1 MAGVEIMPDPPP
13 IVTSET
19 APWDAKRHL
28 PRSRRWRGWLPW
40 IAGLGLIGFVIYGMR
55 TKPVA
60 VEMAT
65 VSRGPLTVEVVEEG
79 KTRIR
84 NRYVIAAPIGG
95 QMRRV
100 TWKAGDAIKAG
111 ETVITTIEPQV
122 APLLD
127 ARARAQAEAL
137 LEASKAGEQKAE
149 EGLQMAQTAAQFAQ
163 ATWDRLKDIK
173 RLGSVS
179 INERENAERDAEM
192 RRREVRAGEFA
203 LQVAKYERSQKEA
216 TLMQMDNPQQGGQ
229 IVEVKSPVSGVVLKV
244 QQESSAVVM
253 AGAALVEVGD
263 AADLEIEAEML
274 SRDAVNIQPGA
285 AVIIEQW
292 GGEAPLQGRV
302 RRVEPAAFTK
312 ISALGVEEQRV
323 IVLSD
328 LVNPPAAASR
338 MGDRYRVEVRVA
350 IWHSDDVLQIPTG
363 ALFREGSSWITYLF
377 DAGKARKLTIAT
389 GHASGKFSEV
399 LSGLQAGQQVL
410 LHPPDS
416 VTDGATVK
424 LRSP

>member
-1 MAGVEIMPDPPP
+1 MAGAEFMPDPPP
-13 IVTSET
+13 PTKPET
-19 APWDAKRHL
+19 APWDTKRNQ
-28 PRSRRWRGWLPW
+28 PRKGRWRGWISWLM
-40 IAGLGLIGFVIYGMR
+40 GLGLIGFVIYGMSA
-55 TKPVA
+55 KPVA

-65 VSRGPLTVEVVEEG
+65 ISRGPLTVEVVEEG

-84 NRYVIAAPIGG
+84 NRYVVAAPIAG

-100 TWKAGDAIKAG
+100 SLKPGDEVKAGV
-111 ETVITTIEPQV
+111 TVLTTIEPQV

-127 ARARAQAEAL
+127 SRARAQAEA
-137 LEASKAGEQKAE
+137 AVAAARAGEQKAE
-149 EGLQMAQTAAQFAQ
+149 EALQMAQTAAQFAQ
-163 ATWDRLKDIK
+163 ANWDRIK
-173 RLGSVS
+173 VSSQKGSVS
-179 INERENAERDAEM
+179 INEKENSERDAEM

-203 LQVAKYERSQKEA
+203 LQIGKFERAQAEA
-216 TLMQMDNPQQGGQ
+216 VLMQMDSPASEGQ
-229 IVEVKSPVSGVVLKV
+229 SVEVKSPVNGLVLKV

-253 AGAALVEVGD
+253 AGTALVEVGD
-263 AADLEIEAEML
+263 PADLEIEAELL

-292 GGEAPLQGRV
+292 GGETPLQGRV

-328 LVNPPAAASR
+328 LVNPPPAANK

-350 IWHSDDVLQIPTG
+350 VWHGDDVIQVPTG

-377 DAGKARKLTIAT
+377 DDGKARKIPVTT
-389 GHASGKFSEV
+389 GHASGRSSEV
-399 LSGLQAGQQVL
+399 LSGLQVGQQVL
-410 LHPPDS
+410 LHPPDT
-416 VTDGATVK
+416 VTDGSAVK
-424 LRSP
+424 LRAL